1 MILFAESVKLN
12 SMEKLVLIDGNSLLN
27 RAFYATPVFTTS
39 SGVPTNAIFGFIKLL
54 FKIQS
59 DLKPEYLVVA
69 FDMKAPTFRH
79 KMYDGYKAT
88 RKSMPEDLAVQV
100 EPLKSLLKAMDI
112 AICQKEGIEADDI
125 LGSLSKKFNVHSYVY
140 TGDRDSYQ
148 LVDEKTDV
156 HFTKRGVTDLL
167 KLNKDNFKTEIGI
180 NPSQVIDLKSL
191 MGDSSDNIPGVP
203 GIGEKTALG
212 LLEKYGT
219 LDGIYEH
226 LDELKGSVLTKI
238 SSNKELAYLSYK
250 LATIDR
256 DCELEI
262 QLSDCVMPKKY
273 NADVKKMFTE
283 FEFRSLLSLDIFD
296 ESAGGHSAEIVYPEK
311 VVCKSFEEIRPVLEQ
326 NTEFSV
332 VLNDGGAE
340 IYTDGK
346 EYSLVVSTDL
356 FAEDNISGEDFN
368 SVLSAICSNS
378 ENKIIT
384 YDCKR
389 QMHILHNCGI
399 EFKCKFDDLLLA
411 NYLCDHETAMLS
423 LKDLCGYYSYD
434 YALSAFVVAEI
445 FKKVSERLKAEN
457 MLKLYE
463 EIEKPLVGVLFDM
476 EISGVKVSVNDMN
489 ELAKQFRDRAEEYR
503 WKIYKACD
511 KEFNLNSPMQLGEVL
526 YNNLGITEVKKKKN
540 ENKYSTGADVLE
552 KLVDKHPVI
561 ADILKYRFY
570 QKITS
575 TYLEGFKPLISKD
588 GLIHTTFHQAVTTTG
603 RLSSSNPNLQNI
615 PIRDDEGRELRKIFV
630 ARDGNIFIDADYS
643 QIELRLLAHFSG
655 CKELIEAYNEGK
667 DIHSTT
673 ASQVFGVPFEE
684 VTSKMRRAAKAVNF
698 GIIYGISDFGLARNL
713 NVSNATAK
721 EYIEKY
727 FATYS
732 SVKDYM
738 NANVEFAKKHGYIC
752 TLTGRKRV
760 IPEINSANYNLR
772 QFGER
777 AAMNMPLQGSSADI
791 IKIAMVNAAKALK
804 EEGLKT
810 KLILQVH
817 DELVL
822 EAPEEEVERAS
833 AILKEK
839 MENAVSLKVP
849 MTVDVHTGKN
859 WYDAK

>member
-1 MILFAESVKLN
+1 MD
-12 SMEKLVLIDGNSLLN
+12 KLVLIDGNSLLN

-39 SGVPTNAIFGFIKLL
+39 NGTPTNAIFGFVKLL

-59 DLKPEYLVVA
+59 DLKPEYMVVA

-88 RKSMPEDLAVQV
+88 RKPMPDDLAVQV
-100 EPLKSLLKAMDI
+100 EPLKNLLRAMKI

-125 LGSLSKKFNVHSYVY
+125 LGTLSKKFDVHSYVY

-148 LVDEKTDV
+148 LVDDKTDV

-167 KLNKDNFKTEIGI
+167 KLNKDNFKAEIGI
-180 NPSQVIDLKSL
+180 EPSQVVDLKAL

-203 GIGEKTALG
+203 GIGEKTALS

-219 LDGIYEH
+219 LDGIYDH
-226 LDELKGSVLTKI
+226 LDELKGAVLTKI
-238 SSNKELAYLSYK
+238 SANKELAYLSYK

-256 DCELEI
+256 NCELDI

-273 NADVKKMFTE
+273 NADVKKIFSE
-283 FEFRSLLSLDIFD
+283 FEFRSLLSMNIFD
-296 ESAGGHSAEIVYPEK
+296 ESAGNLSSEITYPEK
-311 VVCKSFEEIRPVLEQ
+311 LVCKTFEEIRPVLDE
-326 NTEFSV
+326 NSDFTV
-332 VLNDGGAE
+332 ILNDGSAE
-340 IYTDGK
+340 IFTGGK
-346 EYSLVVSTDL
+346 EYSLSVSVDL
-356 FAEDNISGEDFN
+356 LAENGINGDDFN
-368 SVLSAICSNS
+368 SVLSAIFTRSGNRVL
-378 ENKIIT
+378 T

-389 QMHILHNCGI
+389 LMHVLHDLGI
-399 EFKCKFDDLLLA
+399 AFKCKFDDLLLA
-411 NYLCDHETAMLS
+411 NYLCDYETAVLP
-423 LKDLCGYYSYD
+423 LKDLCEYYSYD
-434 YALSAFVVAEI
+434 YSYSAFFVAEI
-445 FKKVSERLKAEN
+445 FKTVSERLKAEG
-457 MLKLYE
+457 MVKLYE

-476 EISGVKVSVNDMN
+476 EINGVKISAGVMN
-489 ELAKQFRDRAEEYR
+489 ELAKQFSERAEEYK
-503 WKIYKACD
+503 WKIFKECD
-511 KEFNLNSPMQLGEVL
+511 KEFNINSPMQLGEVL
-526 YNNLGITEVKKKKN
+526 YNNLGITEVKKKKT
-540 ENKYSTGADVLE
+540 ENKYSTGAEVLE

-570 QKITS
+570 QKINS
-575 TYLEGFKPLISKD
+575 TYLEGFRPLIGKD
-588 GLIHTTFHQAVTTTG
+588 GLIHTTFHQTVTTTG

-615 PIRDDEGRELRKIFV
+615 PIRDDEGKELRKIFV
-630 ARDGNIFIDADYS
+630 AREGNVFVDADYS

-673 ASQVFGVPFEE
+673 AAQVFGVPFEE
-684 VTSKMRRAAKAVNF
+684 VTPKMRRAAKAVNF

-713 NVSNATAK
+713 NVSTATAK

-738 NANVEFAKKHGYIC
+738 NANVEFAKKYGYIC

-791 IKIAMVNAAKALK
+791 IKIAMVNVANALK

-822 EAPEEEVERAS
+822 EAPEEEAERAS
-833 AILKEK
+833 EILKDK

-849 MTVDVHTGKN
+849 MTVEVHSGKN

>member
-1 MILFAESVKLN
+1 
-12 SMEKLVLIDGNSLLN
+12 MEKLVLIDGNSLLN

-39 SGVPTNAIFGFIKLL
+39 SGAPTNAIFGFIKLL
-54 FKIQS
+54 FKIQT
-59 DLKPEYLVVA
+59 DLKPEYIVVA

-88 RKSMPEDLAVQV
+88 RKPMPDDLAVQV
-100 EPLKSLLKAMDI
+100 EPLKNLLKAMNI

-125 LGSLSKKFNVHSYVY
+125 LGTLSKKFNVHSYLY

-156 HFTKRGVTDLL
+156 HFTKRGVSDLL
-167 KLNKDNFKTEIGI
+167 KLNKDNCKAEIGI
-180 NPSQVIDLKSL
+180 NPAQVVDLKAL

-203 GIGEKTALG
+203 GIGEKTALS

-219 LDGIYEH
+219 LDGIYDH
-226 LDELKGSVLTKI
+226 LDELKGAVLTKI

-250 LATIDR
+250 LATINR
-256 DCELEI
+256 DCELDI
-262 QLSDCVMPKKY
+262 QLSDCATPKKY
-273 NADVKKMFTE
+273 GANVKKMFAE
-283 FEFRSLLSLDIFD
+283 FEFKSLLSLRIF
-296 ESAGGHSAEIVYPEK
+296 EEAEGELSTEINYPEK
-311 VVCKSFEEIRPVLEQ
+311 IICKSFEEIYSVLEE
-326 NTEFSV
+326 NNEFSV
-332 VLNDGGAE
+332 ILNDGSAG
-340 IYTDGK
+340 IYVGGK
-346 EYSLVVSTDL
+346 EYSIVVSTDL
-356 FAEDNISGEDFN
+356 LAQDNVNADDFN
-368 SVLSAICSNS
+368 RVLTAIFSKS
-378 ENKIIT
+378 KNKVIT

-389 QMHILHNCGI
+389 QMHYLHELGI
-399 EFKCKFDDLLLA
+399 EFACKFDDLLLI
-411 NYLCDHETAMLS
+411 NYLCNHETASLS
-423 LKDLCGYYSYD
+423 FKDLCAYYAYD
-434 YALSAFVVAEI
+434 YAFSAFSVSEI
-445 FKKVSERLKAEN
+445 FKIASAKLESEK
-457 MLKLYE
+457 MLGLYE
-463 EIEKPLVGVLFDM
+463 EIEKPLLDVLYDM
-476 EISGVKVSVNDMN
+476 ERTGVKVSVNDMN
-489 ELAKQFRDRAEEYR
+489 ELAKQFRGRAEDYK

-540 ENKYSTGADVLE
+540 ENKYSTSADVLE
-552 KLVDKHPVI
+552 KLVDRHPVI
-561 ADILKYRFY
+561 SDILKYRFY

-575 TYLEGFKPLISKD
+575 TYLEGFKPLIGKD
-588 GLIHTTFHQAVTTTG
+588 GLIHTTFHQTVTTTG

-615 PIRDDEGRELRKIFV
+615 PIRDEEGRELRKIFV
-630 ARDGNIFIDADYS
+630 ARGGNVFIDADYS

-655 CKELIEAYNEGK
+655 CKELIAAYKEGK

-673 ASQVFGVPFEE
+673 ASQVFGVPFEG

-738 NANVEFAKKHGYIC
+738 NENVKFAKKHGYIC
-752 TLTGRKRV
+752 TLTGRKRI

-791 IKIAMVNAAKALK
+791 IKIAMVNVANALK

-822 EAPEEEVERAS
+822 EAPEEEAERAS
-833 AILKEK
+833 AILKDK

-849 MTVDVHTGKN
+849 MTVEVHTGKN